1 MTFEQSIK
9 TCFKKYAVFSG
20 RASRSEYWWW
30 VLFVLGVGA
39 TTGIFDIII
48 LGVSLDEWGPVS
60 TLFWL
65 VTLLP
70 DICVTVRRLHDIDQ
84 TGWWVLWWPLIIIV
98 LGLPSLLF
106 APLAAG
112 VGICV
117 IWMIVWLSTRG
128 TQGDNRFGPDPLAL
142 EAQEASP
149 RDS

>member
-20 RASRSEYWWW
+20 LASRSEYWWW

-39 TTGIFDIII
+39 ATGIFDIII

-117 IWMIVWLSTRG
+117 IWMIVWLATRG
-128 TQGDNRFGPDPLAL
+128 TQGDNRFGPDPLASQI
-142 EAQEASP
+142 QEVDWQ
-149 RDS
+149 DS